1 GHPGGRPDRGRYP
14 GLRQD
19 AADTDP
25 VLGRTARRDRSA
37 AAGDHGRPLGDA
49 RLRRG
54 RPVRRAAPA
63 PGHGE
68 DLSRGLPRDQR
79 RVPRGDRRR
88 RRRVREGSPLMP
100 RDPKR
105 RTVTEDARR
114 AQLIGVTIDLVARHG
129 YAGCSLQRIAAA
141 AGITKA
147 AVIYHFA
154 SKNEVIRAAYET
166 VLTDMVDHVTER
178 VEAADSPVAAV
189 EAYLAAMID
198 YAGRHPNRIRM
209 LIEAMVAGDETGVTD
224 RPTSPDRARGLAT
237 LIRAAQ
243 ADGGYRADVDADG
256 LAL

>member
-1 GHPGGRPDRGRYP
+1 
-14 GLRQD
+14 
-19 AADTDP
+19 
-25 VLGRTARRDRSA
+25 
-37 AAGDHGRPLGDA
+37 
-49 RLRRG
+49 
-54 RPVRRAAPA
+54 
-63 PGHGE
+63 
-68 DLSRGLPRDQR
+68 
-79 RVPRGDRRR
+79 
-88 RRRVREGSPLMP
+88 MP
-100 RDPKR
+100 RDPER
-105 RTVTEDARR
+105 RTFTEDARR

-256 LAL
+256 LAIILGGAVDAVAAARLTDPELDLEAATAQLLDLLRHGTAARPGRAAE